1 MGVNTVIG
9 KQPLKLER
17 YTFPDTVPKLSNF
30 NLFHGRIPIM
40 NLLDYL
46 GLVFVFS
53 NALPSVAWFWNKD
66 TSSTDAPCA
75 LEVPS
80 EVKKQKEPLVKPLII
95 YVDVKVLGVRDIPDR
110 GGSYSVDIK

>member
-9 KQPLKLER
+9 KQPLKPER
-17 YTFPDTVPKLSNF
+17 YTFPDTVPKLSNL

-66 TSSTDAPCA
+66 TSGTDAHCA

-80 EVKKQKEPLVKPLII
+80 EVKKQKEPLGEPLII